1 MNPAEKA
8 PAPKRPGGRTVTVT
22 LSLPTVISGLIMLCA
37 GFVGVF
43 ALGIIL
49 GRGHNIE
56 SRIPQLERIMPQPEH
71 TGQPRVIAG
80 GEVASGGGQT
90 VPPAAQNATRPEGGQ
105 AAGRAGAETRTP
117 PADPRNQTMD
127 QGDLAY
133 RDSLKHQQ
141 PKGSGSRQQPKG
153 KPEQPAKGKT
163 EPPAKADQNKPTGR
177 EVFNYVYQVAASKDS
192 AMADK
197 LAAKLKAAGLKAR
210 TEKSQ
215 EKNAVWYRTVV
226 DFRGTPDETDGLRAK
241 LKEQGLGRPILKSKT
256 QTR

>member
-8 PAPKRPGGRTVTVT
+8 PAPKWPGGRTVTLT
-22 LSLPTVISGLIMLCA
+22 LSLPTAISGLIMLCA
-37 GFVGVF
+37 GFVAVF

-80 GEVASGGGQT
+80 GEVVSEGGGQT
-90 VPPAAQNATRPEGGQ
+90 VPPAAQNATRQDGGQ
-105 AAGRAGAETRTP
+105 AAGRAGAETRAP
-117 PADPRNQTMD
+117 RADSRNQTMD

-133 RDSLKHQQ
+133 RDSLKHQPPQ
-141 PKGSGSRQQPKG
+141 RGGSARQ
-153 KPEQPAKGKT
+153 QPAKGKV
-163 EPPAKADQNKPTGR
+163 EPPAKTGQNKPAGR
-177 EVFNYVYQVAASKDS
+177 EMFNYVYQVAASKDS

-197 LAAKLKAAGLKAR
+197 LAARLKAAGLKAR

-215 EKNAVWYRTVV
+215 EGNVVWYRTVV
-226 DFRGTPDETDGLRAK
+226 DFRGTPDDTDGLRAK

-256 QTR
+256 PAR